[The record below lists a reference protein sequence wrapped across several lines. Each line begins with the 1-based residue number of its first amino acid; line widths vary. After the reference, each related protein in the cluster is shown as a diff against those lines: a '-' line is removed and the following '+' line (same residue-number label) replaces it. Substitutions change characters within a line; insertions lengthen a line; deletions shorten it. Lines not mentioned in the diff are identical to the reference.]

1 MKNAFKLSAVM
12 ILASLLTACGGGGG
26 GSSNNTSAN
35 NGGDQ
40 QPQVVTRGTAAIGA
54 PIVGGTVTFKCVTG
68 DTHTA
73 TTDVNGLY
81 TVTASA
87 DDYPCALQVAGG
99 QANGQALSQALYSV
113 APAPGTS
120 NITPLTDAMVGAMAG
135 LDPAVFFNSATAGSL
150 SGNITADKLATSLT
164 KVKAAIAT
172 LPGQLQLA
180 SDFNPINSTFGA
192 VKGDKNDALLDQY
205 ATALKAAGLT
215 QADVSAKVATADATL
230 TKQAFA
236 ATAFTTP
243 NLTSFN
249 IGSAINLDNTF
260 GIAITD
266 PNRGSLTAKANI
278 DANGNVTSFTD
289 AGSFTG
295 VISTLGNRVG
305 MLCASTSGTSQ
316 GQYVFASTDMVE
328 VTDPSELAGKQFDE
342 FQDCAQ
348 KDVATWDASGNVQY
362 SNGESDSGL
371 FSAFQSAGKP
381 VDGAVVHYK
390 AYKGTVNGQ
399 LTYAYVLVSNQIGN
413 NAAIIDGN
421 NNYVMIAVQRFPS

>member
-1 MKNAFKLSAVM
+1 MKKLHIAAISAMAFA
-12 ILASLLTACGGGGG
+12 LAACGGGG
-26 GSSNNTSAN
+26 GSSNASNPN
-35 NGGDQ
+35 DHGDT
-40 QPQVVTRGTAAIGA
+40 PQVVTRGTAAIGA

-73 TTDVNGLY
+73 TTDANGLY
-81 TVTASA
+81 TATVSA

-99 QANGQALSQALYSV
+99 QANGQALQNALYSV

-120 NITPLTDAMVGAMAG
+120 NITPLTDAMVGAMANQA
-135 LDPAVFFNSATAGSL
+135 PADFFNSATAGSL
-150 SGNITADKLATSLT
+150 SGNITSDKLAVSLT

-172 LPGQLQLA
+172 LPGQLKLT
-180 SDFNPINSTFGA
+180 DGFNPINSTFGA
-192 VKGDKNDALLDQY
+192 VKGDVNDALLDQY
-205 ATALKAAGLT
+205 ATSLKAAGLT
-215 QADVSAKVATADATL
+215 QADVAAKVASTDTAL

-243 NLTSFN
+243 SMTSFN

-266 PNRGSLTAKANI
+266 PNRGSLSAKANI

-305 MLCASTSGTSQ
+305 MLCASNNGQSM
-316 GQYVFASTDMVE
+316 GQYVFASSDMTE
-328 VTDPSELAGKQFDE
+328 VTDPTELAGKQFDE
-342 FQDCAQ
+342 YQDCAT

-362 SNGESDSGL
+362 SNGENDTAL
-371 FSAFQSAGKP
+371 FPAFTSAGKP
-381 VDGAVVHYK
+381 VDGGVVHYK
-390 AYKGTVNGQ
+390 AYKGTINGQ
-399 LTYAYVLVSNQIGN
+399 LVYAYVLVSNQLGTN
-413 NAAIIDGN
+413 QAIIDGN
-421 NNYVMIAVQRFPS
+421 NNYVMVGVQRQPS